1 MASTRRPVLF
11 VSYPESGLLN
21 PLMVLAAEMSRR
33 GVADL
38 HFATDDNRR
47 EQVEALQVDTPV
59 RFVPLG
65 EVVPEMSAVTW
76 DDETYAEVTQRS
88 RFKAHAAVI
97 RHTFS
102 PQARID
108 KYRALER
115 AVEEIRPALMVVE
128 SMCTYGYE
136 LAITKGIP
144 FVLGVPFMPSNVLT
158 SHVPFAK
165 SYTGPDFPVPHSGL
179 PYEMSFLQRL
189 TNRLFKFR
197 TLAMFLTKQLRE
209 RAAEDQRVRDEL
221 GIAKEAGGFMS
232 RIDRAEMVLCYSV
245 PELDYPFPVPEHMR
259 LVGTMVPPLPEAPD
273 DDGLAA
279 WLDERESVVYMGFG
293 TITRLTADQVRALLE
308 VTRGLAARDTHV
320 LWKLPAEQQHL
331 LPPADE
337 LPDNLRVESWVPS
350 QLDVLAHPNVRLFFT
365 HAGGNGFHEGLHFG
379 KPLVVRPLWV
389 DCDDQAV
396 RGRDFGVSLTLDRP
410 ETIDVAD
417 VLDKLT
423 RVLDER
429 GFRDRAEL
437 FGQLLREA
445 GGRETAAE
453 LLLQLPAMAADDPA
467 PPAADDSTD
476 TGGDSVAV
484 PADSESADSAPDTTG
499 GEPTTGTE
507 PAADADSEDTAGA
520 AARDTED
527 DEEEAKI

>member
-1 MASTRRPVLF
+1 MESTRRPILF

-21 PLMVLAAEMSRR
+21 PLLVLAQELSRR

-47 EQVEALQVDTPV
+47 DEVAALQVDSPV
-59 RFVPLG
+59 NFVPLG
-65 EVVPEMSAVTW
+65 PVVPEMSAVTW
-76 DDETYAEVTQRS
+76 DDEVYREVTQRS
-88 RFKAHAAVI
+88 RFKAHRAVI

-102 PQARID
+102 PEARID
-108 KYRALER
+108 KYRALEA
-115 AVEEIRPALMVVE
+115 AVEEIRPALLVVE
-128 SMCTYGYE
+128 SMCSYGYE

-158 SHVPFAK
+158 SHIPFAK

-179 PYEMSFLQRL
+179 PHEMSPWQRL
-189 TNRLFKFR
+189 ANRVFKFR
-197 TLAMFLTKQLRE
+197 TLGMFLTKELRE
-209 RAAEDQRVRDEL
+209 RAARDQRIRDEL

-232 RIDRAEMVLCYSV
+232 RIEHAEMVLCYSV
-245 PELDYPFPVPEHMR
+245 PGLDYPFTAPEHLR
-259 LVGTMVPPLPEAPD
+259 LVGTMVPPLPQAPE
-273 DDGLAA
+273 DDGLAD
-279 WLDERESVVYMGFG
+279 WLSARDSVVYMGFG
-293 TITRLTADQVRALLE
+293 TITRLTAGQVRSLLE
-308 VTRGLAARDTHV
+308 VTRRLGERGTDV

-331 LPPADE
+331 LPPAAE
-337 LPDNLRVESWVPS
+337 LPANLRVEAWVPS
-350 QLDVLAHPNVRLFFT
+350 QLDVLAHPSVRLFFT

-429 GFRDRAEL
+429 SFRDRAAM
-437 FGQLLREA
+437 FGQLLRDA
-445 GGRETAAE
+445 GGREAAADLLAELPALAAE
-453 LLLQLPAMAADDPA
+453 K
-467 PPAADDSTD
+467 
-476 TGGDSVAV
+476 
-484 PADSESADSAPDTTG
+484 
-499 GEPTTGTE
+499 
-507 PAADADSEDTAGA
+507 AGL
-520 AARDTED
+520 
-527 DEEEAKI
+527 